1 MMLLSRYSFLQ
12 VLVNITLIIVSIL
25 LIIYSVYR
33 AATISF
39 TIDESISYNVFVP
52 LSFMDIVSFKIAIAN
67 NHMLNTLCM
76 KYISQVFGSSEL
88 LLRFPSIL
96 SHIVYIVFSYK
107 IIRKVSSPVIL
118 FAGFLLLNLNPYLLD
133 FFSLARGYSMAL
145 AFTTVSIFFLLNYS
159 EFSKAKN
166 ITWSLIFAMLAVLS
180 NFTLLIF
187 FISLIA
193 VFNIYWIVTQSHF
206 NINGLIKRNVP
217 VFICSVALIVIMF
230 EPIRKLTKFKEFY
243 DGGTTSF
250 WSDTV
255 GSLISAS
262 LYEQSY
268 WLSAFLF
275 IKYLIAFCLI
285 ILIVTFVYKSYK
297 TKFKIFNEKVSVAI
311 LLLFISILVPV
322 AQHIILKSYF
332 PINRMALVYIP
343 LFFIPIILFVSDSA
357 KSYNM
362 KLLILPVM
370 IIFAGVVVYHTY
382 RALNSSYALYWK
394 FDADTKTMLS
404 DLEIRVQNDKKSSI
418 KLGAMWLYEP
428 TINYYRIARKYT
440 WLEKV
445 RDDTYKNPDFDYY
458 YLADTCLVYT
468 KSLNKP
474 VVKHYLTSNS
484 YLVK

>member
-1 MMLLSRYSFLQ
+1 MAVAF
-12 VLVNITLIIVSIL
+12 TAVSI
-25 LIIYSVYR
+25 Y
-33 AATISF
+33 
-39 TIDESISYNVFVP
+39 
-52 LSFMDIVSFKIAIAN
+52 
-67 NHMLNTLCM
+67 
-76 KYISQVFGSSEL
+76 
-88 LLRFPSIL
+88 
-96 SHIVYIVFSYK
+96 
-107 IIRKVSSPVIL
+107 
-118 FAGFLLLNLNPYLLD
+118 
-133 FFSLARGYSMAL
+133 
-145 AFTTVSIFFLLNYS
+145 FLLNYI
-159 EFSKAKN
+159 EISKAKN
-166 ITWSLIFAMLAVLS
+166 ITWSLIFAVLAVLS
-180 NFTLLIF
+180 NFTLLIY

-206 NINGLIKRNVP
+206 NIYSLIKRNVP

-230 EPIRKLTKFKEFY
+230 EPIRKLIKFKEFY

-268 WLSAFLF
+268 WLSALLF

-285 ILIVTFVYKSYK
+285 ILIITFVYKSYK
-297 TKFKIFNEKVSVAI
+297 AKFKIFNEKVFVAI

-343 LFFIPIILFVSDSA
+343 LFFIPIILFVSEAA

-362 KLLILPVM
+362 KLFILPVM

-445 RDDTYKNPDFDYY
+445 RDDTYKNPYFDYY

>member
-1 MMLLSRYSFLQ
+1 MLLNRHSFLQ

-76 KYISQVFGSSEL
+76 KYISQLFGSSEL
-88 LLRFPSIL
+88 LLRLPSIL
-96 SHIVYIVFSYK
+96 SHIVYIIFSYK
-107 IIRKVSSPVIL
+107 ISRKVSSPVIL
-118 FAGFLLLNLNPYLLD
+118 LAGFLFLNLNPYLLD
-133 FFSLARGYSMAL
+133 FFSLARGYAMAV
-145 AFTTVSIFFLLNYS
+145 AFTVVSIYFLLNYI

-166 ITWSLIFAMLAVLS
+166 ITWSLIFAVLAVLS

-187 FISLIA
+187 FISLIV
-193 VFNIYWIVTQSHF
+193 VFNIYWIVSQSHY
-206 NINGLIKRNVP
+206 NLSELIKKNMP
-217 VFICSVALIVIMF
+217 VFICSVVLIIIMF
-230 EPIRKLTKFKEFY
+230 EPIRKLIKYKEFY
-243 DGGTTSF
+243 DGGTISF

-262 LYEQSY
+262 LYGQSY
-268 WLSAFLF
+268 WLTAFLF
-275 IKYLIAFCLI
+275 IKYLIAFCSLILI
-285 ILIVTFVYKSYK
+285 ITFVYKTYK
-297 TKFKIFNEKVSVAI
+297 TKLKIFNDMVPVTI

-322 AQHIILKSYF
+322 AQHILLKSYF

-343 LFFIPIILFVSDSA
+343 LFFIPIILFVSDAA
-357 KSYNM
+357 KSYKM

-370 IIFAGVVVYHTY
+370 LIFAGVVTYHTF
-382 RALNSSYALYWK
+382 RSLNTSYALYWK
-394 FDADTKTMLS
+394 FDADTKNMLS
-404 DLEIRVQNDKKSSI
+404 DLEIRVKSDNKSSI

-428 TINYYRIARKYT
+428 AINYYRVAKKYT

-458 YLADTCLVYT
+458 YLADTCLVYA